1 MFCSGTAKSEQV
13 RLKWVSLSITLLIV
27 WSGMGMRVP
36 VGEYCAS

>member
-13 RLKWVSLSITLLIV
+13 RLKWISLSITFWIV
-27 WSGMGMRVP
+27 EAGMGMRVP